1 MGIFWKILFKRNM
14 AEKEGLFTLLMATK
28 GKKKRINKSLSKHS
42 KQFLLLFYIFWF
54 KGLIFKT
61 QFKI

>member
-1 MGIFWKILFKRNM
+1 M